1 LCKAAYHRQR
11 WRPEHNEGSKAQEN
25 FERGMKALFQVQK
38 DGTPRAKKPK
48 KKRAK
53 KTSEPGL
60 FRDSGGEA

>member
-1 LCKAAYHRQR
+1 MKDPEYLEGEKAR
-11 WRPEHNEGSKAQEN
+11 EN

-53 KTSEPGL
+53 KTSESGTS
-60 FRDSGGEA
+60 RDSGGEA